1 MKYYHNKLLTGM
13 AMAAVLLLGSCK
25 KDFLDKPQ
33 PNQFVSDKAVFASEG
48 GVRAYFYG
56 IYRNL
61 RRQWANID
69 ATAGGATDT
78 WGYNS
83 INIARVNKGID
94 IINPSNWYV
103 NDYRHGNREPN
114 FRRVLFTWG
123 FFYEGINQA
132 NVIIDG
138 VTSSSL
144 ADATKKKLIAEARA
158 LRGWMYFEAVR
169 EFSQPIL
176 KDANAP
182 GIPLYTSPTSIDNKG
197 KGRGTVKQV
206 YDQINDDIAYAV
218 ANLGTDREIKSQITL
233 NVAQGMQARIML
245 EQGKWTEAAAAALA
259 ARTGFNLVPAD
270 YANGYSNLESNEVI
284 WGFPQT
290 QENGGQSL
298 YYGTPSSFFEKT
310 GNGYDNLFIN
320 ADLVTTFSNT
330 DIRNTFYLTS
340 ATPTSQQRYST
351 NKFGSASASNITLIS
366 GVTVKLNETDFD
378 EDLPMMRVAEMIL
391 IEAEARAELAQT
403 TQAKA
408 LLLSLQKNRD
418 PAKTESPNTGA
429 ALIAEILLERRKE
442 LYGEL
447 GLDFLDIK
455 RRQLAFVRAGNH
467 AAAYKFNW
475 LPNDARLLLKIPQK
489 EFDTNTALTP
499 ADQNL

>member
-1 MKYYHNKLLTGM
+1 MKHTHNTFLTGI
-13 AMAAVLLLGSCK
+13 ALAALLLLGSCK
-25 KDFLDKPQ
+25 KALDKPQ
-33 PNQFVSDKAVFASEG
+33 PNQFVSDNAVFASEG

-61 RRQWANID
+61 RSQWTNID

-83 INIARVNKGID
+83 VNMARLNKGID
-94 IINPSNWYV
+94 IINPGGWYV

-123 FFYEGINQA
+123 FFYEAINQS

-138 VTSSSL
+138 VGRSTL
-144 ADATKKKLIAEARA
+144 ADATKKKLTAEARA
-158 LRGWMYFEAVR
+158 LRAWMYFELIR
-169 EFSQPIL
+169 EFSLPIL
-176 KDANAP
+176 KDANSP
-182 GIPLYTSPTSIDNKG
+182 GIPLYTTPTSISNKG
-197 KGRGTVKQV
+197 KGRGTVGQV
-206 YDQINDDIAYAV
+206 YTQINEDIAYAV

-233 NVAQGMQARIML
+233 NVALGMQARIML

-259 ARTGFNLVPAD
+259 ARNGFSLSPAE
-270 YANGYSNLESNEVI
+270 YANGYSNLDSKEVI

-310 GNGYDNLFIN
+310 GNGYDNFFIN
-320 ADLVTTFSNT
+320 SDLVAAFTNT
-330 DIRNTFYLTS
+330 DIRNTFYITS

-351 NKFGSASASNITLIS
+351 NKFGSVSASNVTLIS
-366 GVTVKLNETDFD
+366 GKVVKLNETDFD

-391 IEAEARAELAQT
+391 IEAEARAELNQT
-403 TQAKA
+403 TQSKA
-408 LLLSLQKNRD
+408 LLLSLQQNRD
-418 PAKTESPNTGA
+418 PSKTESANTGA

-442 LYGEL
+442 LYGEM
-447 GLDFLDIK
+447 GVDFLDIK
-455 RRQLAFVRAGNH
+455 RRQLALIRAGNH
-467 AAAYKFNW
+467 ATAYRFSW

-489 EFDTNTALTP
+489 EFDTNTALTA
-499 ADQNL
+499 ADQNP